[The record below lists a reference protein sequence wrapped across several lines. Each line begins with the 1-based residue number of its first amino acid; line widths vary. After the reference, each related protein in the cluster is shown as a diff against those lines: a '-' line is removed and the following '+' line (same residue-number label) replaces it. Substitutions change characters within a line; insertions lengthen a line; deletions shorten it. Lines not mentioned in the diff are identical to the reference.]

1 MGPRFLAL
9 PVALV
14 ARVLSRLGRGKKPA
28 VGGQGLDELA
38 VCPVLLGQAVSEV
51 RESCA
56 QQRVRD
62 LGSADFTPTSAFE
75 QPLSALDRVEHALVS
90 LVQRRCGFDDACS
103 GLVQRLLRTMCEGV
117 HADIPDTEHFD
128 DEIRPR
134 VCVCVVRVHCVV
146 SIRASRERTRA
157 GRLPG
162 SLSSRGRSLTSL
174 RRSAS
179 SSRPLEI
186 SMQASVIRAAASSDW
201 ERTST

>member
-1 MGPRFLAL
+1 M
-9 PVALV
+9 ALV
-14 ARVLSRLGRGKKPA
+14 ARVFIRLGRGKKPA

-90 LVQRRCGFDDACS
+90 LVQRRCGFYDACS

-117 HADIPDTEHFD
+117 HAERRRKPELRDQSKSAFRLVSSPD
-128 DEIRPR
+128 
-134 VCVCVVRVHCVV
+134 
-146 SIRASRERTRA
+146 
-157 GRLPG
+157 
-162 SLSSRGRSLTSL
+162 
-174 RRSAS
+174 
-179 SSRPLEI
+179 
-186 SMQASVIRAAASSDW
+186 
-201 ERTST
+201 